1 MKDIGQYIVYKD
13 GRVFNKKSQ
22 KYMTISKAKKYV
34 TVYMY
39 GKNVNLHRLL
49 AELFIS
55 NPDNLPMVLHRDDDG
70 YNYDIDNLYWGTMSD
85 NVDDCKRNGKFVLSS
100 TAKAKG
106 EDRPNHKL
114 SESDVIDIL
123 SSLDTNS
130 SLGRKYGVSKETIR
144 NIRIGKKWKHIKTQT
159 GK

>member
-34 TVYMY
+34 TVYIY

-70 YNYDIDNLYWGTMSD
+70 YNYNINNLYWGTMKT
-85 NVDDCKRNGKFVLSS
+85 NCDDMKRNGKFVLGPS
-100 TAKAKG
+100 AKSRG
-106 EDRPNHKL
+106 EERPNHKL
-114 SESDVIDIL
+114 RDDDVIEIRK
-123 SSLDTNS
+123 STETNASLAC
-130 SLGRKYGVSKETIR
+130 KYGVSKETIR
-144 NIRIGKKWKHIKTQT
+144 NVRRGIKWKHITNKQ
-159 GK
+159 G